1 MSCGLGVINVRL
13 AVMLIL
19 RGELDGLVGSLA
31 CVCSSYVPVNSGTSK
46 RDLLCAMGDDN
57 VVSVRKSNKMTS
69 RWDVRTTFLSPPWF
83 YACACLLYIHACMY
97 IYIHVHIQLHACIY
111 MYIYI
116 HIELPYILCKSPEG
130 HAS

>member
-1 MSCGLGVINVRL
+1 
-13 AVMLIL
+13 MLIL

-31 CVCSSYVPVNSGTSK
+31 CVCSSYVPVNAGTSK
-46 RDLLCAMGDDN
+46 RDLLCALGDDN

-97 IYIHVHIQLHACIY
+97 IYIYMCTYNCMHVYTCI
-111 MYIYI
+111 YIYI
-116 HIELPYILCKSPEG
+116 YT
-130 HAS
+130 